1 MIYIF
6 VETMK
11 KYLIASIITIGMSI
25 VPVIAA
31 ESYSIDTSEVNDFD
45 VENAMKDMENL
56 KNNLDEVIQKLY
68 ELDEKERGEDNSI
81 SEKYRATRTEIVNVI
96 QTINQTTEN
105 ITEQLQKIVTYKKL
119 MLRSYKELQASRS

>member
-1 MIYIF
+1 
-6 VETMK
+6 MK

-45 VENAMKDMENL
+45 VANAMKDMENL

>member
-1 MIYIF
+1 
-6 VETMK
+6 MK

-119 MLRSYKELQASRS
+119 MLRSYKELQASRSDRKSVV

>member
-45 VENAMKDMENL
+45 VANAMKDMENL
-56 KNNLDEVIQKLY
+56 KTNLDEVIQKLY
-68 ELDEKERGEDNSI
+68 ELDEKERGEDNTI
-81 SEKYRATRTEIVNVI
+81 SEKYRSTRTEIVNVI
-96 QTINQTTEN
+96 QTINQTTES